1 MPYIGNTIRAAD
13 DYRLID
19 DISSGFNG
27 NDKTFALQVA
37 GAAPVPFPK
46 SPQQV
51 LISVNGVI
59 QEPDPTGTSGFNL
72 SGTNI
77 VFSSAPANGH
87 AFFGIIYATADYLNA
102 GGNFP
107 AGSLGAPSITFI
119 GDENSG
125 LYRKSGGSVGFVSA
139 ATEIANF
146 DSNGI
151 TISSGNLIIPDSI
164 IHGGDSDTKI
174 RFDQADHIS
183 FETAGTQKLVMS
195 SGSLVINDPDAD
207 FDVRIEGGSDTNLFF
222 TDAST
227 NRVGIGSNSPTSKL
241 FVNGVSTD
249 HIITAR
255 ASDTNGNSIVNIL
268 AEGTTGNSRI
278 LFSDT
283 AANDGIISYSHTDRG
298 FHFGTAGTSTDM
310 MLNSGGDLLLGTTS
324 DTILANFNS
333 NAGGVL
339 LDDIGSGATVYGATH
354 GTHQVFL
361 GCDTAHNYLWGYSN
375 DNLYIGTNNAARISI
390 LADGRVGIGNA
401 AISPATALQV
411 ENSSGDT
418 YLKIK
423 RASKST
429 GQVALDID
437 GGTSGVRY
445 IIHQPQNENN
455 LNFYITGINATKLVY
470 GSDGRVAMGGT
481 SPGTGQQLLISG
493 NGLGITGQN
502 ISHVASCVTIG
513 EEGSGVAQ
521 IRAYGPDTS
530 TYGQLDFVMSGSDG
544 AGSSEIISIKR
555 QGVTGSTIFIPSG
568 GGISFAATGDGN
580 GTMSS
585 EVLDDYEEGTWT
597 PSTGQGAPQTIHGAH
612 YVKSGDMVMLQTY
625 VNMPVSSSTGSVQF
639 TGLPYTVKGASHY
652 SIGACYTGVTGNNHV
667 FVQTNP
673 GATSLNLYQGVGTGI
688 TYAAVTGN
696 YVLFTVVYR
705 SS

>member
-19 DISSGFNG
+19 DISSGFDG
-27 NDKTFALQVA
+27 SEVSFALRVA
-37 GAAPVPFPK
+37 GSAPVPFPK

-59 QEPDPTGTSGFNL
+59 QEPDPTGASGFNL

-125 LYRKSGGSVGFVSA
+125 LYRKSGGSVGFVSD

-151 TISSGNLIIPDSI
+151 TISSGSLIIPDSI
-164 IHGGDSDTKI
+164 THGGDANTKI
-174 RFDQADHIS
+174 RFNQADNIS
-183 FETAGTQKLVMS
+183 FETAGAQRLLIAD
-195 SGSLVINDPDAD
+195 GGLVINEGSAD
-207 FDVRIEGGSDTNLFF
+207 FDVRIEGGNDANLFV
-222 TDAST
+222 TDAGN
-227 NRVGIGSNSPTSKL
+227 NRVGIGIAAPTSKL
-241 FVNGVSTD
+241 YVNGVSTD

-310 MLNSGGDLLLGTTS
+310 MLNSGGDLLLGTTA
-324 DTILANFNS
+324 DTILANFNT

-339 LDDIGSGATVYGATH
+339 LDDINSGATAYGVTH
-354 GTHQVFL
+354 GTRQLFL

-401 AISPATALQV
+401 GLSPHTALHV

-429 GQVALDID
+429 GQTALDID

-445 IIHQPQNENN
+445 IIHQPTNEDN
-455 LNFYITGINATKLVY
+455 LNFYITGINATKLIY
-470 GSDGRVAMGGT
+470 GSDGRIGMGG

-502 ISHVASCVTIG
+502 VSHVASCVTIG

-521 IRAYGPDTS
+521 IRAYGSDTS
-530 TYGQLDFVMSGSDG
+530 TYGQLDFNLSASDG
-544 AGSSEIISIKR
+544 AGSNNIISIKR
-555 QGVTGSTIFIPSG
+555 QGVSGSTIFIPSG
-568 GGISFAATGDGN
+568 GGISFAATGDGA
-580 GTMSS
+580 GTMQS

-597 PSTGQGAPQTIHGAH
+597 PGTSIGANTTVHSAH
-612 YVKSGDMVMLQTY
+612 YVKSGDMVMVQFY
-625 VNMPVSSSTGSVQF
+625 VNLPTSSSSSLVQIN
-639 TGLPYTVKGASHY
+639 GLPYTVAGSGHY
-652 SIGACYTGVTGNNHV
+652 AIGACYVQFAGTNHV
-667 FVQTNP
+667 FLQTGP
-673 GATSLNLYQGVGTGI
+673 ATTTINLYQGAGTGF
-688 TYAAVTGN
+688 TYASASNN
-696 YVLFTVVYR
+696 YLLGTVVYR

>member
-37 GAAPVPFPK
+37 GSAPVPFPK

-125 LYRKSGGSVGFVSA
+125 LYRKSGGSVGFVSD

-164 IHGGDSDTKI
+164 IHGGDSNTKI

-183 FETAGTQKLVMS
+183 FETAGSQRLVMS
-195 SGSLVINDPDAD
+195 SGSLVINDISTD
-207 FDVRIEGGSDTNLFF
+207 FDVRIEGGTDANLFF
-222 TDAST
+222 TDAGN

-268 AEGTTGNSRI
+268 SEGTTGNSRI

-283 AANDGIISYSHTDRG
+283 AANDGIITYSHTNRSLL
-298 FHFGTAGTSTDM
+298 FGTAGNVSDM
-310 MLNSGGDLLLGTTS
+310 MLLNSGGDLLLGTTA
-324 DTILANFNS
+324 DTILANFNA

-339 LDDIGSGATVYGATH
+339 LDDVNSGATVYGVTH
-354 GTHQVFL
+354 GSRQLFL

-375 DNLYIGTNNAARISI
+375 DALYIGTNNATRISI
-390 LADGRVGIGNA
+390 LNNGRVGIGDA
-401 AISPATALQV
+401 AISALTALHI

-418 YLKIK
+418 YLKVK

-429 GQVALDID
+429 GQTAVDID

-445 IIHQPQNENN
+445 IIHQPQNEDN
-455 LNFYITGINATKLVY
+455 LNFYITGINATKLIY
-470 GSDGRVAMGGT
+470 GSDGRVGMGS
-481 SPGTGQQLLISG
+481 SPGTGQQLLIGG

-502 ISHVASCVTIG
+502 VSHVANCVTIG
-513 EEGSGVAQ
+513 EEGSGKAQ
-521 IRAYGPDTS
+521 IRCYGPDNS
-530 TYGQLDFVMSGSDG
+530 TFGKLEVLLSAADGSGNLGDITFERESNG
-544 AGSSEIISIKR
+544 ANIKL
-555 QGVTGSTIFIPSG
+555 PNG
-568 GGISFAATGDGN
+568 GGISFAATGDGG
-580 GTMSS
+580 GTMAS
-585 EVLDDYEEGTWT
+585 EILDDYEEGTWT
-597 PSTGQGAPQTIHGAH
+597 PSTTGGTPQTVHGAH
-612 YVKSGDMVMLQTY
+612 YVKSGDMVMAQAY
-625 VNMPVSSSTGSVQF
+625 VNMPSSSSTAIVQF
-639 TGLPYTVKGASHY
+639 TNLPYSVVGASHY
-652 SIGACYTGVTGNNHV
+652 SIGACYTAVTGSDHV

-673 GATSLNLYQGVGTGI
+673 GQASLNLYKNIGNSI
-688 TYAAVTGN
+688 TYNTISQD

-705 SS
+705 SA

>member
-1 MPYIGNTIRAAD
+1 
-13 DYRLID
+13 
-19 DISSGFNG
+19 
-27 NDKTFALQVA
+27 
-37 GAAPVPFPK
+37 
-46 SPQQV
+46 
-51 LISVNGVI
+51 
-59 QEPDPTGTSGFNL
+59 
-72 SGTNI
+72 
-77 VFSSAPANGH
+77 
-87 AFFGIIYATADYLNA
+87 TADYLNA

-119 GDENSG
+119 GDENTG
-125 LYRKSGGSVGFVSA
+125 LYRKSGGSVGFVA
-139 ATEIANF
+139 DATEIANT
-146 DSNGI
+146 DSNGL

-174 RFDQADHIS
+174 RFPSANTVSVETGGAERFKISDSISIFNDGGADVD
-183 FETAGTQKLVMS
+183 FKVEGDTDTA
-195 SGSLVINDPDAD
+195 
-207 FDVRIEGGSDTNLFF
+207 LFYVE
-222 TDAST
+222 AGN
-227 NRVGIGSNSPTSKL
+227 NRVGIGSSVPTSKL
-241 FVNGVSTD
+241 YVNGVSTD

-390 LADGRVGIGNA
+390 LADGRVGIGDA
-401 AISPATALQV
+401 GLSPHTALHV

-418 YLKIK
+418 YLKVK

-429 GQVALDID
+429 GQTALDID

-445 IIHQPQNENN
+445 IIHQPQNEDN
-455 LNFYITGINATKLVY
+455 LNFYITGINSTKLIY
-470 GSDGRVAMGGT
+470 GSDGRVGMGG

-502 ISHVASCVTIG
+502 VSHVASCITIG

-521 IRAYGPDTS
+521 IRAYGPNTS

-544 AGSSEIISIKR
+544 AGSNEIISIKR
-555 QGVTGSTIFIPSG
+555 QGVSGSTIFIPSG
-568 GGISFAATGDGN
+568 GGISFAATGDGS

-597 PSTGQGAPQTIHGAH
+597 PSTTQGAPQTIHGAH
-612 YVKSGDMVMLQTY
+612 YVKSGDMVMIQCY
-625 VNMPVSSSTGSVQF
+625 VNMPVSSSSSAVQF
-639 TGLPYTVKGASHY
+639 TNLPYATVGASHY
-652 SIGACYTGVTGNNHV
+652 SIGAAYNGATGNNHT

-673 GATSLNLYQGVGTGI
+673 GATSLNLYQGMGTGI
-688 TYAAVTGN
+688 TYTAVTGN

-705 SS
+705 SA